1 MLNSRRTYLIYLTNN
16 ILEQKT
22 ETAEIPLVVDTFQ
35 WPVLKVDDISEIHQK
50 PLSKHISKQVVV
62 RRNTGR
68 SKRGRQEY
76 FCEICKIFVQDSYRY
91 RHHYGIRFLR
101 RYHLNYQ

>member
-1 MLNSRRTYLIYLTNN
+1 MKHDAPSYIKVTYYSKCLG
-16 ILEQKT
+16 T
-22 ETAEIPLVVDTFQ
+22 EI
-35 WPVLKVDDISEIHQK
+35 QK
-50 PLSKHISKQVVV
+50 PLSKQISKQVVV

-68 SKRGRQEY
+68 SQRGRQEY

-91 RHHYGIRFLR
+91 RHHYDIRFLR